1 VIDLSEDEEVI
12 NSEPVE
18 TVIEMPVIMEGSYYY
33 ACEECGCALTEIPY
47 YNRYFCEN
55 CGLHY

>member
-1 VIDLSEDEEVI
+1 MFLLAEDEEVI
-12 NSEPVE
+12 ESEPAE
-18 TVIEMPVIMEGSYYY
+18 IEVPVIIEGSYYY
-33 ACEECGCALTEIPY
+33 VCDECGCALTEVPY